1 MHLPLLL
8 RCMEAYSDTHV
19 YFEDKA
25 LDKSIL
31 VEYID
36 AKKLLEETEADLYRL
51 KNRQG
56 RIAVDSVKGSNPNFP
71 YEPRTFHIEGVEY
84 GEYKKSDEIRRLEKI
99 LTERRERAK
108 GIRIEVEAWINTI
121 PPRIQRIVRMRYMKG
136 LTWDRISA
144 ELGYLSNSAA
154 RMELKRFLDN
164 EDSKCN

>member
-1 MHLPLLL
+1 MLLL
-8 RCMEAYSDTHV
+8 YMAVFLTPVLHQYMAV

-71 YEPRTFHIEGVEY
+71 YEPRTFRIEGVEY

-108 GIRIEVEAWINTI
+108 SIRIEVEAWINTI

-164 EDSKCN
+164 EDGK

>member
-1 MHLPLLL
+1 MPLLL
-8 RCMEAYSDTHV
+8 LYMAV

-71 YEPRTFHIEGVEY
+71 YEPRTFRIEGVEY

-108 GIRIEVEAWINTI
+108 SIRIEVEAWINTI

-164 EDSKCN
+164 EDGKCN